1 MTNGILLPQ
10 MGISGFNVNRTNPI
24 IFTAMSRKKAMCAL
38 SIIETLVF
46 LLIDVL
52 YMMDKLSTTG
62 FIIVLAVAILVW
74 IGAAVIIVR
83 KTE

>member
-1 MTNGILLPQ
+1 
-10 MGISGFNVNRTNPI
+10 
-24 IFTAMSRKKAMCAL
+24 MCAL
-38 SIIETLVF
+38 SIIQTLVF

-62 FIIVLAVAILVW
+62 FIIVLAVAILVS
-74 IGAAVIIVR
+74 IGMAVIIVR

>member
-1 MTNGILLPQ
+1 
-10 MGISGFNVNRTNPI
+10 
-24 IFTAMSRKKAMCAL
+24 MCAL

-46 LLIDVL
+46 LLNDVL
-52 YMMDKLSTTG
+52 YTMDKLSTTG